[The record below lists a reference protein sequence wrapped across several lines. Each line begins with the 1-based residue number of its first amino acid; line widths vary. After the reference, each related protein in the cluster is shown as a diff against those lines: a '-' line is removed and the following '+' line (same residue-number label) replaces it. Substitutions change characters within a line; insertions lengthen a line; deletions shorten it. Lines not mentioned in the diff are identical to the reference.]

1 MDKTFLIE
9 VQNKSRIE
17 ELKKFEK
24 ELRTNIIKCLDD
36 ERKTNEKLDKR
47 LCEVEMVM
55 FRDIVK
61 DIDLNVEYG
70 SEMVPK
76 LSNLFWLYS
85 RLMEIDKRLED
96 LNLVISDFKEMRE
109 EEMREEEM
117 TDEEMTDEE
126 VIEEEMIEELKM
138 VEKA

>member
-1 MDKTFLIE
+1 MDKSFLIE
-9 VQNKSRIE
+9 VQNKFRIE
-17 ELKKFEK
+17 QLENFKKEV
-24 ELRTNIIKCLDD
+24 RTNIIKCLDD

-47 LCEVEMVM
+47 LYEVEMVM

-85 RLMEIDKRLED
+85 NLMDIDKRLED
-96 LNLVISDFKEMRE
+96 LNLGISCFK
-109 EEMREEEM
+109 EM
-117 TDEEMTDEE
+117 TDEEMIEDEE
-126 VIEEEMIEELKM
+126 ISEEDIADGMLEELKM
-138 VEKA
+138 VEYQF